1 MRSLILL
8 SLLFVNLLAASVDS
22 DMDGVDNDVDQCPNT
37 PFFELVDKTG
47 CTTRKL
53 SVKEEYHFDI
63 MLGAG
68 YVETNNG
75 TSDTLVSF
83 MADYYYKNFIV
94 TLFTQSYSQNNTYAG
109 NDLYLSVNYKLTM
122 DNVTLKFGPGM
133 VLPIASDSSNETDYF
148 LNVNMNYKIDKF
160 DMNLYYKYTFM
171 NDALTR
177 DIDTKAVS
185 IGYYVSDKTYLN
197 LAYSREK
204 SVYSGIEEIENA
216 AFMVNYAV
224 NEHWFTN
231 IRVSHGLS
239 DSASDLSAIVTLGY
253 YF

>member
-1 MRSLILL
+1 MRFLLLL
-8 SLLFVNLLAASVDS
+8 SLLFVNLLASVDS

-53 SVKEEYHFDI
+53 SLKAEHHFDI

-68 YVETNNG
+68 YVETGNG
-75 TSDTLVSF
+75 TNDTLVSF

-109 NDLYLSVNYKLTM
+109 NDLYLSVNYKLKMDHMTM
-122 DNVTLKFGPGM
+122 KFGPGM

-160 DMNLYYKYTFM
+160 DMNFYYKYTFM
-171 NDALTR
+171 HDEMTR
-177 DIDTKAVS
+177 NIDTKSVS
-185 IGYYVSDKTYLN
+185 IGYYLFDTTYIN
-197 LAYSREK
+197 LSYSREK
-204 SVYSGIEEIENA
+204 SVYSSIEDIENTTL
-216 AFMVNYAV
+216 MVNHAF
-224 NEHWFTN
+224 NRHWFMN
-231 IRVSHGLS
+231 LRVSHGLS
-239 DSASDLSAIVTLGY
+239 DSASDLSTIVNLGY